1 MRERLLKGL
10 LGMMISFLVVLA
22 LLACYMYFA
31 GSFPWLNE
39 PNGTAIVTLTG
50 MEIRNPEIALKYGVT
65 GYLEITLPSDS
76 PSFLFV
82 NRGGAM
88 NITILLHF
96 VSHTPEVTE
105 TQVNI
110 DPKSRGGLTIEYRDV
125 NFREFVSYNPSGNIT
140 IKAGEP
146 LPVTMTITVP
156 KDLPSYI
163 TSIPLGA
170 MGILAN
176 GSMIDELGGEEVV
189 VR

>member
-31 GSFPWLNE
+31 GSFPESNE
-39 PNGTAIVTLTG
+39 TKGKSIGLVDIT
-50 MEIRNPEIALKYGVT
+50 NPEHALEHGVT

-76 PSFLFV
+76 PSHLV
-82 NRGGAM
+82 VDRGGAI

-96 VSHTPEVTE
+96 VSHTPTVTE

-110 DPKSRGGLTIEYRDV
+110 DPKSPWGSKIEYRDV
-125 NFREFVSYNPSGNIT
+125 NFREFVSYNPSGTIT
-140 IKAGEP
+140 TKAGEP
-146 LPVTMTITVP
+146 MPVIMTISVP
-156 KDLPSYI
+156 EDLPSYI
-163 TSIPLGA
+163 EKIPLGA
-170 MGILAN
+170 MGIQYNFLR
-176 GSMIDELGGEEVV
+176 DELGGNEVV

>member
-1 MRERLLKGL
+1 MREGFGL
-10 LGMMISFLVVLA
+10 RVMMMVISVFM
-22 LLACYMYFA
+22 LLAILASALVFA
-31 GSFPWLNE
+31 SPASLFRLEEISKPF
-39 PNGTAIVTLTG
+39 LTG
-50 MEIRNPEIALKYGVT
+50 MEIRNPEIALKYGIT
-65 GYLEITLPSDS
+65 GYLEITYSSDS
-76 PSFLFV
+76 PSHLV
-82 NRGGAM
+82 VVRGGAI

-96 VSHTPEVTE
+96 VSHTPKVTE